1 MKTESFLLRKMNQTP
16 YILGVVVIQHGGAA
30 SCDVAPDVDIEAVD
44 APGAEA
50 GNVARHLHMV
60 TVHLGKHN
68 PARDGFIVQDSQ
80 CRLDPW
86 SLGPRKESCQ
96 PSLILNTEACLNWG
110 YDFREGEEAFAET
123 GIILG

>member
-1 MKTESFLLRKMNQTP
+1 MNQTP

-44 APGAEA
+44 APGSEA
-50 GNVARHLHMV
+50 GNVASDPHIV

-68 PARDGFIVQDSQ
+68 PACDGAIVQDSSS
-80 CRLDPW
+80 RLDLW
-86 SLGPRKESCQ
+86 CLGPGKESCQ

-110 YDFREGEEAFAET
+110 YNFREGEEAFAET